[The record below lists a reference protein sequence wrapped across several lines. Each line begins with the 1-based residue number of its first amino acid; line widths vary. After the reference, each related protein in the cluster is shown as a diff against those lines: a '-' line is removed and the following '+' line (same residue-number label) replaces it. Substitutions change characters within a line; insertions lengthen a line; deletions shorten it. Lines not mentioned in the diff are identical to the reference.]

1 MAMRKTHSAA
11 TRTRDGFERA
21 VNFYRRL
28 VVAGVIAVSFLLGAT
43 LDTQPA
49 FAQQVCGPHTDIVK
63 NLAKRY
69 SEKPQAIGIS
79 SEGALLEVLVSSTG
93 TWTILVTEP
102 SRMTCLVATGQDW
115 ESLPVIPK
123 GPSA

>member
-1 MAMRKTHSAA
+1 MRKTQSVA
-11 TRTRDGFERA
+11 TRTRNRFEPA
-21 VNFYRRL
+21 GKFYRGL
-28 VVAGVIAVSFLLGAT
+28 VVMGVIAVSFLLGVI
-43 LDTQPA
+43 LDSRTA
-49 FAQQVCGPHTDIVK
+49 FAQQVCGLHTDIVK
-63 NLAKRY
+63 KLAQIH
-69 SEKPQAIGIS
+69 SETPQAIGIS

-102 SRMTCLVATGQDW
+102 GRMTCLVATGQDW